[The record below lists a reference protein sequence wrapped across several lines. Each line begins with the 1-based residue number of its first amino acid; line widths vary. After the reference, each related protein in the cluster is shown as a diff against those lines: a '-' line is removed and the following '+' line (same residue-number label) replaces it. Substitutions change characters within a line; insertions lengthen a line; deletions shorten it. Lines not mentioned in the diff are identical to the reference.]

1 MKRKDEPVTQ
11 TPLNRTEKAYKIAFQ
26 KGAISRINENTYNVK
41 SQSGNGS
48 SYVIISTAR
57 GGWKCTCPDS
67 TYRHVDCKHIIAI
80 QYSQE
85 LRREVETS
93 IETTVSEV
101 KISGCKYCNSTDI
114 KKDGI
119 RHNKHGDIQ
128 IYNCKSCNRY
138 FTINIGFEGMRATPQ
153 IITTAMQLYFS
164 GESLRNVQKFI
175 RLQGLNVSHVAVY
188 KWIKKYVTLMQGYL
202 DKIAPNVSDTWR
214 TDELYLKVKG
224 NTKYLYALMDDDTR
238 FWIAQQIAD
247 SKYIQDVQPLFRQ
260 GKEMASKNPETLI
273 SDGAPN
279 FHNAFLKEYRTLK
292 RETKHIQHIRMQGDH
307 NNNKME
313 RLNGEV
319 RDREKTMRGLKK
331 MDTPILTGYQIYHNY
346 FREHEG
352 LNGITPAE
360 ASGIRIDGENKWI
373 TVIQNA
379 KINMRLLKD
388 SRDTHAS

>member
-1 MKRKDEPVTQ
+1 
-11 TPLNRTEKAYKIAFQ
+11 L
-26 KGAISRINENTYNVK
+26 
-41 SQSGNGS
+41 
-48 SYVIISTAR
+48 
-57 GGWKCTCPDS
+57 DS
-67 TYRHVDCKHIIAI
+67 T
-80 QYSQE
+80 
-85 LRREVETS
+85 
-93 IETTVSEV
+93 
-101 KISGCKYCNSTDI
+101 
-114 KKDGI
+114 
-119 RHNKHGDIQ
+119 
-128 IYNCKSCNRY
+128 
-138 FTINIGFEGMRATPQ
+138 
-153 IITTAMQLYFS
+153 
-164 GESLRNVQKFI
+164 
-175 RLQGLNVSHVAVY
+175 
-188 KWIKKYVTLMQGYL
+188 
-202 DKIAPNVSDTWR
+202 
-214 TDELYLKVKG
+214 
-224 NTKYLYALMDDDTR
+224 
-238 FWIAQQIAD
+238 QIAD
-247 SKYIQDVQPLFRQ
+247 SKYTQDVQPLFRQ

-379 KINMRLLKD
+379 KLNMRLLKD
-388 SRDTHAS
+388 SRDIHAS

>member
-1 MKRKDEPVTQ
+1 
-11 TPLNRTEKAYKIAFQ
+11 
-26 KGAISRINENTYNVK
+26 
-41 SQSGNGS
+41 
-48 SYVIISTAR
+48 
-57 GGWKCTCPDS
+57 
-67 TYRHVDCKHIIAI
+67 
-80 QYSQE
+80 
-85 LRREVETS
+85 
-93 IETTVSEV
+93 
-101 KISGCKYCNSTDI
+101 
-114 KKDGI
+114 
-119 RHNKHGDIQ
+119 
-128 IYNCKSCNRY
+128 
-138 FTINIGFEGMRATPQ
+138 MRATPQ

-188 KWIKKYVTLMQGYL
+188 KWIKKYVSLMQGYL

-247 SKYIQDVQPLFRQ
+247 SKYTQDVQPLFRQ
-260 GKEMASKNPETLI
+260 GREIASKKPETLI

-279 FHNAFLKEYRTLK
+279 FRNAFLKEYGTLK
-292 RETKHIQHIRMQGDH
+292 RESIHIQHIRLQGDY

-313 RLNGEV
+313 RLNGEI

-331 MDTPILTGYQIYHNY
+331 VDTPVLTGYRIFHNY

-360 ASGIRIDGENKWI
+360 ASGIKIEGENKWI

-379 KINMRLLKD
+379 SNNK
-388 SRDTHAS
+388 